1 MGTSSTLSSNLNTN
15 PIQNLVILDTNR
27 ANKCIELTGTNP
39 SITFLFKAQIYI
51 KAATILPLYSYLGNQ
66 GIAAYT
72 AIQSIMKEVAVTGSN
87 VVSQEFQFG
96 KFTDY
101 RTY

>member
-1 MGTSSTLSSNLNTN
+1 MPAHSYNGQQGNA
-15 PIQNLVILDTNR
+15 V
-27 ANKCIELTGTNP
+27 
-39 SITFLFKAQIYI
+39 YI
-51 KAATILPLYSYLGNQ
+51 
-66 GIAAYT
+66 

-87 VVSQEFQFG
+87 SVNQEFQFG

>member
-1 MGTSSTLSSNLNTN
+1 MPAYARVS
-15 PIQNLVILDTNR
+15 
-27 ANKCIELTGTNP
+27 
-39 SITFLFKAQIYI
+39 
-51 KAATILPLYSYLGNQ
+51 NQ

-87 VVSQEFQFG
+87 FVNQEFQFG

-101 RTY
+101 RYY